1 MIESPERHFWTM
13 IEPIHALTY
22 FAPESQQAF
31 EAAGLKGFWRG
42 YFAGRAAPLGAVE
55 PGVVTALF
63 FGFHPTF
70 VERAVPDVWSRCAPS
85 TALHAR
91 LAGVDAAWNVH
102 LPDTN
107 RSQVRRA
114 AFILRSAVEAVA
126 HDRRPMFAANAAID
140 WPDEPHLAL
149 WQATTVLRE
158 HRGDGHVT
166 ALNLHRIDPCEAHIL
181 RIAQSGESV
190 GSIKPYRG
198 WTDDDWI
205 DAIGRLASR
214 DLLDE
219 TGQITQQGIEVRS
232 SVEALTDQL
241 ARQPVATIQ
250 TELAELSS
258 VLTPIVSAI
267 AGRIVP
273 YPNPMGVEPFDA
285 S

>member
-1 MIESPERHFWTM
+1 M

-31 EAAGLKGFWRG
+31 EAAGLNGFWRG

-55 PGVVTALF
+55 AGVVTALF
-63 FGFHPTF
+63 FGFHPSF
-70 VERAVPDVWSRCAPS
+70 VERAVPNVWSRCTPA

-91 LAGVDAAWNVH
+91 LAGIDAAWGVH

-107 RSQVRRA
+107 RSQLRRV
-114 AFILRSAVEAVA
+114 AFILRTAIDTVID
-126 HDRRPMFAANAAID
+126 DRRPMFAANAALE

-149 WQATTVLRE
+149 WHATTVLRE
-158 HRGDGHVT
+158 HRGDGHVA
-166 ALNLHRIDPCEAHIL
+166 ALNLHQVDPCEAHIL

-190 GSIKPYRG
+190 ASIKPYRG
-198 WTDDDWI
+198 WSDEDWI

-219 TGQITQQGIEVRS
+219 TGQITPGGAEVRDG
-232 SVEALTDQL
+232 VEAMTDRL
-241 ARQPVATIQ
+241 AREPVTAIQ
-250 TELAELSS
+250 TELAELAS
-258 VLTPIVSAI
+258 VLTPIVASLT
-267 AGRIVP
+267 GRVIP